1 MEQLKQLAPDGY
13 DRLIGLELGDMSL
26 DGCTTKAPG
35 DAERAGTSPVDRGK
49 TGTQALHRGRRCRY
63 PLRVLSAPANC
74 HDSPLLAP
82 TLDLLAEIGPL
93 PKHVTVHLDRGYDS
107 TKTRQELR
115 ARGLHGAIAQKGKP
129 TPIQAGMRW
138 SGCTLDV

>member
-1 MEQLKQLAPDGY
+1 MEQLKQLEQLARDGY

-63 PLRVLSAPANC
+63 PAEGAQRAGELPRLAAAGPDVGPAGRDRAAAQARDRAP
-74 HDSPLLAP
+74 
-82 TLDLLAEIGPL
+82 GPRL
-93 PKHVTVHLDRGYDS
+93 
-107 TKTRQELR
+107 
-115 ARGLHGAIAQKGKP
+115 
-129 TPIQAGMRW
+129 
-138 SGCTLDV
+138 